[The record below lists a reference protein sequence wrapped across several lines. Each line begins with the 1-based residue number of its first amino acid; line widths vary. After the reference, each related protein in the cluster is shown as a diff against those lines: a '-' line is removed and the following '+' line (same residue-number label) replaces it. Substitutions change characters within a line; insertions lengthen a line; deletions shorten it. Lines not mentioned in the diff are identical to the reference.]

1 MDAEFEK
8 QYKKELQKRFPE
20 VSGADLL
27 KDARYKGV
35 GKEDIRDV
43 QLNLENVQGVLNRKA
58 LESSSPAMLHR
69 ALDEIDSVARR
80 YQEMAYEDTR
90 MYIICEMA
98 MLYLENLIAVV
109 EEREKKVKE

>member
-1 MDAEFEK
+1 MNAEFEK
-8 QYKKELQKRFPE
+8 QFKKEMRKRFPD

-35 GKEDIRDV
+35 GKADIEYVRVKLHPVGTLD
-43 QLNLENVQGVLNRKA
+43 KKT
-58 LESSSPAMLHR
+58 LESSEPAMLHSV
-69 ALDEIDSVARR
+69 LDEIDKVRR
-80 YQEMAYEDTR
+80 EYYEGMYKDTR
-90 MYIICEMA
+90 MHIICEMA